1 MSMRVEKKQNMI
13 WKTLFLGILV
23 FVLMCT
29 GSESVYAASD
39 GGEGSSA
46 DSGDETVTLRV
57 AFPMLEGLSEFD
69 GNGNPTGLV
78 VDYLNEISKYTNWN
92 YEYIPVDPELMIDKF
107 IAGEFDLMGGTF
119 YDESFEGLF
128 AYPEYS
134 MGSNRAVLL
143 ARREDDTVKGSDL
156 RTLNGKTI
164 GVFEKAAEK
173 IRRLQEYLRFNDL
186 DCELKYYTKEDM
198 IEGNLYHR
206 LENKEVDLLL
216 GNDKEDAEQFR
227 AVTSFEAQPYYI
239 VTNPGRQ
246 DILDGLNMALGKI
259 LESDPDF
266 AEEHYNANMSGQ
278 AQRDIVFNS
287 EELEYIE
294 HAETIKVA
302 VVKGWHPLYCAPDV
316 REHHNGII
324 ADFLQEVTR
333 VSGLKFTYIYA
344 GSYSEA
350 IQLLQEGKA
359 DMLGGF
365 LDSDTAALEYG
376 LALTKPYIS
385 LNCIV
390 VKNKYVSYPDSGL
403 TGAVVNGR
411 TMPDS
416 VNAGEVRYYDSITD
430 GLEAVNSGEADF
442 FYGLSAAIEEDLQ
455 REHYPNVTSIATVN
469 KSTDISVALL
479 RPVETEL
486 LTIFNKVIGN
496 MSKQTRNAILDRNLV
511 SMGSSS
517 VSLSELM
524 YANPLAFIAAVSVFV
539 LFIAGVLLIIGRAKV
554 KNALMETELRRAEA
568 ENHAKGEFLSRMSH
582 EIRTPMN
589 AIMGLSDLACMAE
602 NVPPELERELVKI
615 RESSRYLLT
624 LINDILDM
632 SRIENGMM
640 ELTPERFFMDREMEE
655 VCSMMEVQAV
665 KTRIQFHSDIQVQHN
680 CLCGD
685 AIRLRQVLINLLSN
699 AFKFTKEEGEVF
711 LQVKEM
717 SYDGKEAEVYFAVR
731 DTGIGIDKDSQTMIF
746 GAFEQ
751 VGSNISKS
759 EGTGLG
765 LPISRTLVQ
774 LMGGELCVKSESGQ
788 GAEFY
793 FTAAFPVCEEDKEEP
808 EAEQEILLTG
818 IRILLAEDNDLNAEI
833 AMELLAIKGVAVE
846 RAANGR
852 QAVEMYQANPPG
864 YYSVVL
870 MDLQMPEM
878 NGLMAA
884 AKIRSCGREDSES
897 LPIIAM
903 TANTFQEDVDGAKE
917 AGMNEFIPKPVDPG
931 FMYRIIGEQ
940 LN

>member
-1 MSMRVEKKQNMI
+1 MRVIKKQDMI
-13 WKTLFLGILV
+13 WKTLLLGILI
-23 FVLMCT
+23 FVLVCT
-29 GSESVYAASD
+29 SSGSVFAASD
-39 GGEGSSA
+39 SGEGSSA
-46 DSGDETVTLRV
+46 GGGSEAVTLRV
-57 AFPMLEGLSEFD
+57 AFPTLEGLSEFD
-69 GNGNPTGLV
+69 GNGKPTGLV

-92 YEYIPVDPELMIDKF
+92 YEYIPVDSERMIDKF

-143 ARREDDTVKGSDL
+143 ARREDDTIKSSDL

-164 GVFEKAAEK
+164 GVYEKAAEK

-186 DCELKYYTKEDM
+186 DCELKYYTKEDL
-198 IEGNLYHR
+198 IDGNLYLR
-206 LENKEVDLLL
+206 LDNKEVDVLL
-216 GNDKEDAEQFR
+216 GNDKEDVERFR
-227 AVTSFEAQPYYI
+227 AVASFEAQPYYI

-246 DILDGLNMALGKI
+246 DILDGLNLALGKI

-266 AEEHYNANMSGQ
+266 AEEHYNANMSDQ
-278 AQRDIVFNS
+278 TQRDIVFNS
-287 EELEYIE
+287 EELAYIE
-294 HAETIKVA
+294 HAGMIKVA
-302 VVKGWHPLYCAPDV
+302 VVKDWHPLYCAPEV

-333 VSGLKFTYIYA
+333 VSGLKFTYVYA
-344 GSYSEA
+344 DRYSEA
-350 IQLLQEGKA
+350 IQMLQDGKA
-359 DMLGGF
+359 DVLGGF
-365 LDSDTAALEYG
+365 LDSDAAALEYG

-403 TGAVVNGR
+403 TGAAVKGR

-416 VNAGEVRYYDSITD
+416 ANAGEVRYYDSITD
-430 GLEAVNSGEADF
+430 GLEAVNRGEADF

-455 REHYPNVTSIATVN
+455 RDHYPNVTSIAAGN
-469 KSTDISVALL
+469 NSTDISIALM
-479 RPVETEL
+479 RPVDTEL
-486 LTIFNKVIGN
+486 LTIFNKIIGN
-496 MSKQTRNAILDRNLV
+496 MSVQTRNAILDRNLV

-517 VSLSELM
+517 FSLSELM
-524 YANPLAFIAAVSVFV
+524 YANPLAFIAVISIFV
-539 LFIAGVLLIIGRAKV
+539 LFIAAVFLIMGRAKV

-568 ENHAKGEFLSRMSH
+568 ENRAKDEFLSRMSH

-602 NVPPELERELVKI
+602 NVPPELEKELVKI

-640 ELTPERFFMDREMEE
+640 ELTPEKFLMDRELEE

-665 KTRIQFHSDIQVQHN
+665 KTRIQFHPDLRIQHN
-680 CLCGD
+680 CLYGD

-711 LQVKEM
+711 LLVKEV
-717 SYDGKEAEVYFAVR
+717 SFDGKKAEVYFAVR
-731 DTGIGIDKDSQTMIF
+731 DTGIGIDKDSQNKIF

-765 LPISRTLVQ
+765 LPISKTLVQ

-793 FTAAFPVCEEDKEEP
+793 FTAAFPVCEEKKEEP
-808 EAEQEILLTG
+808 EAEQEISLTG
-818 IRILLAEDNDLNAEI
+818 SRILLAEDNDLNAEI
-833 AMELLAIKGVAVE
+833 AMELLAIKGAEVE

-852 QAVEMYQANPPG
+852 QAVKMYQANPPG

-878 NGLMAA
+878 NGLEAA
-884 AKIRSCGREDSES
+884 QKIRSGGREDSES
-897 LPIIAM
+897 LPILAM
-903 TANTFQEDVDGAKE
+903 TANTFQEDVEDAKA
-917 AGMNEFIPKPVDPG
+917 AGMNGFIPKPVDPS
-931 FMYRIIGEQ
+931 FMYRIIREQ